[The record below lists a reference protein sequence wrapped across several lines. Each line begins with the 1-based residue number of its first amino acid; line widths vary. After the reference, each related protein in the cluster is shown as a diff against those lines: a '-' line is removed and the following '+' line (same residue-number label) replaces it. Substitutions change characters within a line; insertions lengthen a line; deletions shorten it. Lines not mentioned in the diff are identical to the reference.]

1 MSGADP
7 GEDGP
12 DSDGEDASTRM
23 YRERADVVTDVAG
36 EGPPVV
42 FSHGTLMDRRMFAP
56 QLEALAPEFRCLAY
70 SSRARTDRY
79 AGPYDLDDLADD
91 CAAVMDHYGVDSAVL
106 AGMSMGGFMAL
117 RFALRYPE
125 RLEGLVLI
133 DSMAGPHPEA
143 EREQYGAM
151 LDQLRETP
159 DVPEGLAGIVAN
171 LLFGETSNAQRQ
183 GLVDRWVDRWLT
195 YPSDAVIAEV
205 ESWLHREGVLD
216 RLGEID
222 VPVLAVHGEE
232 DTAIDPTRAET
243 VAQGVPDGRLE
254 LIPEAG
260 HSSNLENPDPVN
272 AELRAFLD
280 LVY

>member
-1 MSGADP
+1 
-7 GEDGP
+7 
-12 DSDGEDASTRM
+12 
-23 YRERADVVTDVAG
+23 
-36 EGPPVV
+36 
-42 FSHGTLMDRRMFAP
+42 
-56 QLEALAPEFRCLAY
+56 
-70 SSRARTDRY
+70 
-79 AGPYDLDDLADD
+79 
-91 CAAVMDHYGVDSAVL
+91 
-106 AGMSMGGFMAL
+106 MSMGGFMAL

-143 EREQYGAM
+143 DREQYGAM
-151 LDQLRETP
+151 LEQLRETA

-183 GLVDRWVDRWLT
+183 GLVDGWVDRWLT
-195 YPSDAVIAEV
+195 YPSEAVIAEV
-205 ESWLHREGVLD
+205 ESWLYREGVLG
-216 RLGEID
+216 RLGEIE
-222 VPVLAVHGEE
+222 VPVLAIHGQE
-232 DTAIDPTRAET
+232 DSAIDPTRAET
-243 VAQGVPDGRLE
+243 VVEGVPDGRLE

>member
-1 MSGADP
+1 MSGADT
-7 GEDGP
+7 GNGSEREDV
-12 DSDGEDASTRM
+12 STRM

-56 QLEALAPEFRCLAY
+56 QLEALAPEYRCLAY

-91 CAAVMDHYGVDSAVL
+91 CVAVMDHYGVDSAVL

-143 EREQYGAM
+143 DREQYGAM
-151 LDQLRETP
+151 LDQLRETA

-183 GLVDRWVDRWLT
+183 GLVDGWVDRWLT
-195 YPSDAVIAEV
+195 YPSEAVIAEV
-205 ESWLHREGVLD
+205 ESWLYREGVLG
-216 RLGEID
+216 RLGEIE
-222 VPVLAVHGEE
+222 VPVLAIHGQE
-232 DTAIDPTRAET
+232 DSAIDPTRAET
-243 VAQGVPDGRLE
+243 VVEGVPDGRLE

>member
-1 MSGADP
+1 
-7 GEDGP
+7 
-12 DSDGEDASTRM
+12 
-23 YRERADVVTDVAG
+23 
-36 EGPPVV
+36 
-42 FSHGTLMDRRMFAP
+42 
-56 QLEALAPEFRCLAY
+56 
-70 SSRARTDRY
+70 
-79 AGPYDLDDLADD
+79 
-91 CAAVMDHYGVDSAVL
+91 
-106 AGMSMGGFMAL
+106 
-117 RFALRYPE
+117 
-125 RLEGLVLI
+125 
-133 DSMAGPHPEA
+133 
-143 EREQYGAM
+143 
-151 LDQLRETP
+151 
-159 DVPEGLAGIVAN
+159 
-171 LLFGETSNAQRQ
+171 
-183 GLVDRWVDRWLT
+183 VDRWLT